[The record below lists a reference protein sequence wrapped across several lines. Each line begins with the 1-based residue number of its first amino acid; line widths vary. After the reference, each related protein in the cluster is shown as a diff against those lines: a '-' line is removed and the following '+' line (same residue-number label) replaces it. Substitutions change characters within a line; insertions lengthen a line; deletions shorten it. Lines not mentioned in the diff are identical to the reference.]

1 MWKAGA
7 LEPLSKPFGVLR
19 SLCDNENTD
28 LILTTGFSP
37 HDWTPEA
44 TLDVIE
50 RAVPGIPEAMRASM
64 ELTPRAMLSRAV
76 TGIRRHTLIINL
88 RAVQGRPGKP

>member
-1 MWKAGA
+1 M
-7 LEPLSKPFGVLR
+7 EPPSKPFGVLR
-19 SLCDNENTD
+19 SLCDNENTN

-37 HDWTPEA
+37 RDWTPEA

-50 RAVPGIPEAMRASM
+50 RAVPGIPEAM
-64 ELTPRAMLSRAV
+64 LSRAV
-76 TGIRRHTLIINL
+76 AGIRGRTLIINL